1 MNALAVLVLF
11 IWWWLPPLVVAL
23 ALSVSGRKIAW
34 RWFLVAMGAYG
45 LYAVAGYWTLPT
57 GADALVPE
65 GRWISRLAQL
75 ATGAVLVAILW
86 RRDPQLTPER
96 LGLTLR
102 QASGSVPWS
111 MAGLAALVLLGLL
124 PGGMEGA
131 AGASPG
137 ATAWLYH
144 LTLPGIE
151 EELMY
156 RGLLLS
162 LFAAALGENGAG
174 RAWAAVMATLVF
186 ALAHGIT
193 PGPEGIGIN
202 FVMLGYTMV
211 VGAILAAMRLRSGSL
226 LLPALGHN
234 FIGLAMRLA

>member
-1 MNALAVLVLF
+1 MNAPALLVLLAC
-11 IWWWLPPLVVAL
+11 WWLPPLVVAL
-23 ALSVSGRKIAW
+23 ALAVGGRTIEW
-34 RWFLVAMGAYG
+34 RWFLAATAAYG
-45 LYAVAGYWTLPT
+45 LYALAGYWTLPT
-57 GADALVPE
+57 GVDALPPE
-65 GRWISRLAQL
+65 TRWFSRLAQL
-75 ATGAVLVAILW
+75 GTGAALVALLW
-86 RRDPQLTPER
+86 RRDPQLSPHH

-102 QASGSVPWS
+102 QAPGSLPWS
-111 MAGLAALVLLGLL
+111 VAGSAVLVLLGLL
-124 PGGMEGA
+124 PGGMEGS
-131 AGASPG
+131 AGASPD

-162 LFAAALGENGAG
+162 LFAAALGGA
-174 RAWAAVMATLVF
+174 RVWAAVMATLVF

-193 PGPEGIGIN
+193 PGPDGIGLN
-202 FVMLGYTMV
+202 FVMLGYTLL

-234 FIGLAMRLA
+234 LIGLAMRLA